1 MSSSCC
7 LHCTCTCMIYMYIA
21 CRVRMCQYTV
31 ATYVSLTKERRIKQ
45 TKKEIADIIIMQLL
59 CL

>member
-1 MSSSCC
+1 
-7 LHCTCTCMIYMYIA
+7 
-21 CRVRMCQYTV
+21 MCQYTV

-59 CL
+59 CSWHNIPLNLLLNSNIIIIDELF